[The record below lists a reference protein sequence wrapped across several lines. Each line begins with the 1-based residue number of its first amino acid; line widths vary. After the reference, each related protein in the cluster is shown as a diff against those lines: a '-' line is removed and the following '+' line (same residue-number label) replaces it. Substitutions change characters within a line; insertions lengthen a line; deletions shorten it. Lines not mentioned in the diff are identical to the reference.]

1 MIELFKKTML
11 MGVGLAAMTRDRVE
25 EMAREI
31 AKSADMSAEKGQ
43 QFVRDVLDRAEK
55 ARDDFESTVQKAVND
70 TLRKTDLP
78 TRDDIQQLNA
88 RIERLEQALASKS
101 Q

>member
-11 MGVGLAAMTRDRVE
+11 MGVGLAAMTKDRVE
-25 EMAREI
+25 EMAREV
-31 AKSADMSAEKGQ
+31 AKSADMSADKGQ
-43 QFVRDVLDRAEK
+43 QFVREVLDRAEK

-70 TLRKTDLP
+70 NLRKTDLP
-78 TRDDIQQLNA
+78 TRDDIERLNA
-88 RIERLEQALASKS
+88 RLERLEQTLASKS